1 MDVIESLDSV
11 RVAEVDN
18 IMTYRMQRFSQNNT
32 ISIEELKKILEKLS
46 LVIKSDL
53 EGIKDRLKRK
63 YREKKKL

>member
-1 MDVIESLDSV
+1 
-11 RVAEVDN
+11 
-18 IMTYRMQRFSQNNT
+18 MQRFSQNNT